1 MFEDLGLPEDI
12 FEAPCGGGCPLSFA
26 PMPIDSKYVIDL
38 GCGAG
43 HDVVI
48 SAKMVGDGGHV
59 VGVDLTAGMLD
70 RAKQSAIRCDVSS
83 RTSFVEGAFDMD

>member
-1 MFEDLGLPEDI
+1 
-12 FEAPCGGGCPLSFA
+12 
-26 PMPIDSKYVIDL
+26 MPIDSKYVIDL

-48 SAKMVGDGGHV
+48 SAKMVRDGGHV

-83 RTSFVEGAFDMD
+83 RTSFVEGALSTWTK